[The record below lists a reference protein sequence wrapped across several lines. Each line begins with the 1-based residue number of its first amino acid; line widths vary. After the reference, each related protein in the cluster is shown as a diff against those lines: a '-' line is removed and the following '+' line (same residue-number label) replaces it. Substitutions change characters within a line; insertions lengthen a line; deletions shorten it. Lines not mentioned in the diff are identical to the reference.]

1 MHPIANRLADLWWLY
16 AIRGVFALLFG
27 LTAILWPKLTIAI
40 LIIIFGVFVLLD
52 GLMMLVV
59 GYRARRASPNSW
71 NLVLQ
76 GILNVIIGL
85 VAFFAPIATA
95 MALIIL
101 IAAWAVV
108 MGVLEIIAAIR
119 LRGRLDNEW
128 LLVVS
133 GIVSVLLGISLIV
146 APGAGIVVMVW
157 IIGGF
162 SLLSS
167 LVFFSVAARLRKL
180 KSAVS

>member
-1 MHPIANRLADLWWLY
+1 I
-16 AIRGVFALLFG
+16 F
-27 LTAILWPKLTIAI
+27 WPGLTIAI

-52 GLMMLVV
+52 GLMMLGV
-59 GYRARRASPNSW
+59 GFRARRASPNSW
-71 NLVLQ
+71 NLALQ

-108 MGVLEIIAAIR
+108 MGVLEIIAALR
-119 LRGRLDNEW
+119 LRRRLDNQW

-133 GIVSVLLGISLIV
+133 GIISVLLGLSLV
-146 APGAGIVVMVW
+146 MAPEAGIVVMAW

-167 LVFFSVAARLRKL
+167 LVLFSVAARLRKL
-180 KSAVS
+180 KSAVA